1 MPINVTKS
9 YLPPLNEYV
18 EYLEKIWQSGWVTN
32 AGPMV
37 LKLEAKLKS
46 RFGVKHLFFVN
57 NGTIALQIA
66 IKACEL
72 KGEIIT
78 TPFSYVATTSSIK
91 WEGCEPIF
99 ADIDINTLSIDPN
112 EIERKITPRT
122 SAILATHVYGGPVDV
137 ERINSIAS
145 AHKLKVIYDSAHAFD
160 CEYKGTSVMN
170 FGDVSTL
177 SFHATKLFHTGEGGA
192 IITNDDSLAHK
203 ISYMRN
209 FGHNGQEAFWGIGI
223 NGKSSE
229 LHAAMG
235 LTVLPKVEMIINRRK
250 QISETYDSNFKSTK
264 IKRPLLLKDVKY
276 NYSYY
281 PILLENEDSL
291 IRIKNA
297 MNSADIFPRR
307 YFYPS
312 LNMLEYTN
320 NQVMPIAEDV
330 SKRVLCL
337 PLYFELSDEDVNKI
351 IALVLANI

>member
-1 MPINVTKS
+1 
-9 YLPPLNEYV
+9 
-18 EYLEKIWQSGWVTN
+18 
-32 AGPMV
+32 
-37 LKLEAKLKS
+37 
-46 RFGVKHLFFVN
+46 
-57 NGTIALQIA
+57 
-66 IKACEL
+66 
-72 KGEIIT
+72 
-78 TPFSYVATTSSIK
+78 
-91 WEGCEPIF
+91 
-99 ADIDINTLSIDPN
+99 
-112 EIERKITPRT
+112 
-122 SAILATHVYGGPVDV
+122 
-137 ERINSIAS
+137 
-145 AHKLKVIYDSAHAFD
+145 
-160 CEYKGTSVMN
+160 
-170 FGDVSTL
+170 
-177 SFHATKLFHTGEGGA
+177 
-192 IITNDDSLAHK
+192 
-203 ISYMRN
+203 MRN